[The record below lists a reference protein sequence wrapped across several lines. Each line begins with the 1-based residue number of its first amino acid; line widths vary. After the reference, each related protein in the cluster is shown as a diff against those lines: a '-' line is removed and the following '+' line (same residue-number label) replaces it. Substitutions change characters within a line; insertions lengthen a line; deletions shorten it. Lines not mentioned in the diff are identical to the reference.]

1 MGPSGHS
8 RVDKARCKGKWGWGR
23 GARIPLLS
31 DLTSSVNSTMRTAGD
46 TVLRNREASTQLK
59 KAASAAGF
67 KGGELARVGG
77 CWGGRLGAGAGAG
90 PAVNVC
96 ATPRGAQVP
105 SKRSCTKHRP
115 QGQKRTHTLY
125 VLSLLKPAPPFSQI
139 KAVCLNISF
148 LQSEFTFKVQSANTM
163 CFCFCF
169 FNCFLVREP
178 PTRLGSALD
187 VSAT

>member
-1 MGPSGHS
+1 MSWHEWEGAGEE
-8 RVDKARCKGKWGWGR
+8 GLGLGR
-23 GARIPLLS
+23 GLR
-31 DLTSSVNSTMRTAGD
+31 LT
-46 TVLRNREASTQLK
+46 
-59 KAASAAGF
+59 
-67 KGGELARVGG
+67 
-77 CWGGRLGAGAGAG
+77 
-90 PAVNVC
+90 C
-96 ATPRGAQVP
+96 APRRGVRATSRGAQVP

-178 PTRLGSALD
+178 PTRLGTALD
-187 VSAT
+187 VSATYPRFLGWKRKDEKRDIITKFVSLIGEAKACLSGMR